1 MGAVI
6 NTEQLKAAFSRIEE
20 LAQENRNVSQQIS
33 EGIKAFERRLQR
45 LEGRLAA
52 RVSQKSNDGVMTLSF
67 EQQGSQWRLLYT
79 TKSNAGVCNGGE
91 LLTAVSVDRQMAA
104 IRMLPLLLEEMIKAH
119 ERRGEELAPALETIA
134 DLGIMEVGMY
144 ADD

>member
-1 MGAVI
+1 VGAVI